1 MKRVMLYLLSLI
13 LITAQAGE
21 FDVISKPVELPS
33 SEEVV
38 VELLIPT
45 DVIVQLPTEEPPV
58 IGDGEAEIN
67 EDSSVEP
74 MDVVP
79 DDAAEVIQPT
89 VDKSE
94 LSAVE
99 DLSTPEPVEESVYQ
113 MVVSPTPEPTPS
125 LPPDVSIPPESKD
138 VPLSTD
144 EPSFTPEAVVS
155 PPPEPDVE
163 QTAAPIMFM
172 VTCHAT
178 RTSITYTFTPVE
190 GDPP

>member
-1 MKRVMLYLLSLI
+1 MLYLLSLI
-13 LITAQAGE
+13 LITAQAEE

-38 VELLIPT
+38 LEFLIPT
-45 DVIVQLPTEEPPV
+45 DVIVQLPTEESPV

-74 MDVVP
+74 
-79 DDAAEVIQPT
+79 
-89 VDKSE
+89 
-94 LSAVE
+94 
-99 DLSTPEPVEESVYQ
+99 
-113 MVVSPTPEPTPS
+113 
-125 LPPDVSIPPESKD
+125 
-138 VPLSTD
+138 
-144 EPSFTPEAVVS
+144 VVS